1 MTAAAPDRERLAEA
15 FLAAAGWGDARR
27 ELLAA
32 DASFRRYDRLTR
44 GGETAVLMDAPP
56 PQENVRAYH
65 RVDRV
70 LTDLGFS
77 APRTF
82 AVDEDAGFMLLED
95 LGDRT
100 FTRALAAGDDEAA
113 LYRLAVD
120 LLIALHR
127 RIAER
132 PLGQDDLPPY
142 DEARL
147 MAEAR
152 LFTDWYLPAVAGAPL
167 AEDAQAAYV
176 AAWRAVLPAARH
188 APDSL
193 VLRDYHVDNLMLVP
207 GREGIAACGLLD
219 FQDAVIGPRSYDLVS
234 LLEDARRDLSPGLAD
249 AMLRRYLA
257 AFPELDAE
265 AFGASFAV
273 MGAQRNAKIIGI
285 FTRLCRRDG
294 KAQYLRHIPRVWRLL
309 EGDLAHPALA
319 PVKAWFDREV
329 PAAQRR
335 VPDPDAAERHPQ
347 DGVKT

>member
-1 MTAAAPDRERLAEA
+1 MTAPAPDRERLAEA
-15 FLAAAGWGDARR
+15 FLAAAGWGDAKR
-27 ELLAA
+27 EVLAA

-44 GGETAVLMDAPP
+44 KGETAVLMDAPP

-77 APRTF
+77 APRPF
-82 AVDEDAGFMLLED
+82 AVDEEAGFMLLED
-95 LGDRT
+95 LGDVT
-100 FTRALAAGDDEAA
+100 FTRALQDGNDEAA

-127 RIAER
+127 RFAAQ
-132 PLGQDDLPPY
+132 PLDAASLPPY

-152 LFTDWYLPAVAGAPL
+152 LFIDWYLPAVAGAPL
-167 AEDAQAAYV
+167 AESAQAAYV
-176 AAWRAVLPAARH
+176 AAWREVLPVAQQ
-188 APDSL
+188 APDTL
-193 VLRDYHVDNLMLVP
+193 VLRDYHVDNLMVVS
-207 GREGIAACGLLD
+207 GRDGIASCGLLD
-219 FQDAVIGPRSYDLVS
+219 FQDAVIGPCSYDLVS

-249 AMLRRYLA
+249 EMLRRYLA

-294 KAQYLRHIPRVWRLL
+294 KAQYLTHIPRVWRLL
-309 EGDLAHPALA
+309 EHDLAHPALA

-329 PAAQRR
+329 PAERHL
-335 VPDPDAAERHPQ
+335 VPAPCAAEDPLE
-347 DGVKT
+347 DGAKT

>member
-1 MTAAAPDRERLAEA
+1 MTGVQTCALPI
-15 FLAAAGWGDARR
+15 FAAAGWGDAKR
-27 ELLAA
+27 EVLAA

-44 GGETAVLMDAPP
+44 DGETAVLMDAPP

-65 RVDRV
+65 QVDRV
-70 LTDLGFS
+70 LTELGFS
-77 APRTF
+77 APRAF

-100 FTRALAAGDDEAA
+100 FTRALADGDDEAT

-127 RIAER
+127 RMAER
-132 PLGQDDLPPY
+132 RLDETALPPY
-142 DEARL
+142 DESRL

-152 LFTDWYLPAVAGAPL
+152 LFTDWYLPAVTGAELNGAVQAG
-167 AEDAQAAYV
+167 YV
-176 AAWRAVLPAARH
+176 AAWRDVLPLAQR
-188 APDSL
+188 APDTL
-193 VLRDYHVDNLMLVP
+193 VLRDYHVDNLMVVP

-234 LLEDARRDLSPGLAD
+234 LLEDARRDLSPGLA
-249 AMLRRYLA
+249 AEMVQRYLA

-265 AFGASFAV
+265 AFGASYAV

-319 PVKAWFDREV
+319 PVTAWFEREV
-329 PAAQRR
+329 PAALRK
-335 VPDPDAAERHPQ
+335 VPEADSNPK